1 MSKKR
6 RKYASDFK
14 KESVEYLI
22 RSKKSATDVAKEL
35 GIRQDL
41 LSRWK
46 RELNKHETKAFPG
59 NGNPIEKELFQ
70 LRKQLAE
77 AEEEKE
83 ILKKALAIFS
93 TVKK

>member
-1 MSKKR
+1 MSKSR
-6 RKYASDFK
+6 RKYTADFK
-14 KESVEYLI
+14 KESVEYLN
-22 RSKKSATDVAKEL
+22 KSNKTATEVAKEL

-46 RELNKHETKAFPG
+46 RELKEHQEKAFPG
-59 NGNPIEKELFQ
+59 NGNPIEHELFL

-77 AEEEKE
+77 ANEEKE

-93 TVKK
+93 EKKI